1 MFFALPESM
10 QLLTLR
16 HGNTPRVHRWLRQI
30 DPSVE
35 LTADTQFVTK
45 EAAKAGSP
53 MAQLFREGRTGVTLL
68 LWAINFMNLINLYF
82 LSNWLPTIVSAAGY
96 SQSTAVLAGT
106 ALQVGGTIGT
116 LTMGRIIDR
125 VGFGKVLIPAFL
137 LAAITVAL
145 VGQPGIGVVVLFAAI
160 TIAGFCVVGGQP
172 AVNALAANYYPTSL
186 RSTGVGWSLGIGR
199 FGSILG
205 PVVGGALIGLE
216 WSNSSLF
223 LAAAVPAFL
232 SCCMMVCLQLW
243 GVVGAPA
250 KSGDPDQAVVA
261 H

>member
-1 MFFALPESM
+1 
-10 QLLTLR
+10 LTLR

-116 LTMGRIIDR
+116 LTMGRIIDQGCSTLTGTVSESGLQHQR
-125 VGFGKVLIPAFL
+125 SEVEGLLRKRIPESAF
-137 LAAITVAL
+137 V
-145 VGQPGIGVVVLFAAI
+145 
-160 TIAGFCVVGGQP
+160 
-172 AVNALAANYYPTSL
+172 
-186 RSTGVGWSLGIGR
+186 
-199 FGSILG
+199 
-205 PVVGGALIGLE
+205 
-216 WSNSSLF
+216 
-223 LAAAVPAFL
+223 
-232 SCCMMVCLQLW
+232 
-243 GVVGAPA
+243 
-250 KSGDPDQAVVA
+250 
-261 H
+261 